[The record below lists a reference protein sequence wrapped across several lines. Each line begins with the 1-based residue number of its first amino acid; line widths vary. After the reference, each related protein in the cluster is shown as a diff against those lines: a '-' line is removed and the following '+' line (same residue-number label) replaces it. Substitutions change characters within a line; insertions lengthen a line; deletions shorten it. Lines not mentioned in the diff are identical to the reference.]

1 MMTVVM
7 QTVMKI
13 LSGIVFM
20 IGFYAVITFIE
31 AVSLRNSFTG
41 IKKPDD
47 VICSLEP
54 AAKSQHCVELKNL
67 TDKMQIINDK
77 LTFPEVVYCNMFK
90 VFSFSELE
98 RTCANFRVA
107 ETLYVKI
114 IVLKDVITIRYKN
127 N

>member
-1 MMTVVM
+1 MMTSAM

-13 LSGIVFM
+13 LSGIVLM
-20 IGFYAVITFIE
+20 IGFYSVITFIE

-41 IKKPDD
+41 ITKSDD
-47 VICSLEP
+47 VICSSDP
-54 AAKSQHCVELKNL
+54 AAKSRYCVELKAL
-67 TDKMQIINDK
+67 TEQMQVVNDK

-98 RTCANFRVA
+98 RRCANFRVA
-107 ETLYVKI
+107 EKLYVEI
-114 IVLKDVITIRYKN
+114 IILKDVITIWYKN